1 MLAGPSLANGLAVGL
16 VEEVDDTGDEG
27 DKAAAAA
34 ARLAQLA
41 ATKVPFDHMNN
52 A

>member
-1 MLAGPSLANGLAVGL
+1 MLAGPSLANGLAVGP

-27 DKAAAAA
+27 DKDAAAA

-41 ATKVPFDHMNN
+41 ATEVPFDHMND